1 MKNMKKTFHNILFM
15 AAVTCGALC
24 AVSCTQK
31 KFHVDGTIANAKD
44 SILYFENMG
53 LNGPVVLDSV
63 RLGEDGAFAFS
74 EKATEAPEFYRLR
87 IAGQII
93 NVSIDSTE
101 TVNVKAHYP
110 DMASRYEVTGSDN
123 CSRIKELTLMQMALQ
138 RQIQDIA
145 QNLNLNS
152 QTINDSLQKVLEA
165 YKNKVK
171 LNYIYKEPMKASSY
185 FALFQTINAGDA
197 SLLIFNPRASAEDV
211 KVYAAVATSWDTYYP
226 KAVRGANLHNIAIE
240 GMKDVRIIQ
249 NNQRRVLDASKLK
262 ASGIIDVALPDHHGV
277 IRKLTDLKGKVVML
291 DFHVFASQQSTG
303 RIMALRELYN
313 KYHDRG
319 FEIYQVSLDPD
330 EHFWKTKTAALPW
343 ISVHADADAQND
355 VLVNYNV
362 RSIPTYFIIDRNNT
376 LQKRDVQIKDLDAE
390 IRSLL

>member
-1 MKNMKKTFHNILFM
+1 MKNMKKTFHDILFM

-110 DMASRYEVTGSDN
+110 DMTSRYEVTGSDN

>member
-1 MKNMKKTFHNILFM
+1 MKNMKKTFHDILFM

-53 LNGPVVLDSV
+53 LDGPVVLDSV